1 MNVVEKANTLQYNDN
16 LKKFGKINY
25 EHTYKRILD
34 FLVSIILL
42 LILII
47 PGIISAIAIKLEK
60 SGTVI
65 YKSKRIGKDGKP
77 FDIYKFRTMGDRERC
92 NSNSRITPVGRIL
105 RKTSLDEIPQLLNV
119 IKGDMSLVG
128 PRPWVPDYYRY
139 FTDEQRVR
147 NSVLPGITGLAQVNG
162 RNSIDVLEK
171 IKYDLQYIDNIN
183 VVNDFKIMLKTIRTI
198 FKNDNVDITEKGIKD
213 EIEILK
219 HNLKNGDANE

>member
-1 MNVVEKANTLQYNDN
+1 
-16 LKKFGKINY
+16 
-25 EHTYKRILD
+25 
-34 FLVSIILL
+34 
-42 LILII
+42 
-47 PGIISAIAIKLEK
+47 
-60 SGTVI
+60 
-65 YKSKRIGKDGKP
+65 
-77 FDIYKFRTMGDRERC
+77 
-92 NSNSRITPVGRIL
+92 
-105 RKTSLDEIPQLLNV
+105 
-119 IKGDMSLVG
+119 MSLVG